1 MNKIL
6 SNIRSVPGV
15 WGTIAIDKKRAL
27 TYQML
32 PATYST
38 EAVKQIAIPTLNLAR
53 SAEKNMVI
61 DLFFENGKARIYN
74 HGDAVVLILGREDLN
89 FDMLA
94 SICKGAVSAINRRFA
109 RGDLADYIAPGGG
122 SGGSGDVSFELL
134 LRAINILASN
144 AQQKIGAYLVMKHL
158 RNAKDM
164 LVDKYQFLTT
174 ITVDNN
180 GVADLIKGYTP
191 PKGDDLLQGFAHW
204 ANLFIS
210 NCASSSDKLNP
221 ADILELTME
230 IKGRLELSGFYQ
242 LYADI
247 GI

>member
-32 PATYST
+32 PANYST
-38 EAVKQIAIPTLNLAR
+38 QAVKNIAIPTLNLAR

-74 HGDAVVLILGREDLN
+74 HGDAVVLVLGRRELN

-94 SICKGAVSAINRRFA
+94 SVCKGAVTAISRRFA
-109 RGDLADYIAPGGG
+109 RGDLADYVAPGGETG
-122 SGGSGDVSFELL
+122 SISFEMLL
-134 LRAINILASN
+134 KAINILASN

-158 RNAKDM
+158 RNAKDT
-164 LVDKYQFLTT
+164 LIDKYQFLTM
-174 ITVDNN
+174 ITVENN
-180 GVADLIKGYTP
+180 GIADLIKGYTP
-191 PKGDDLLQGFAHW
+191 PKEDDLLQGFAHW

-230 IKGRLELSGFYQ
+230 IKDKLELSGFYQ

>member
-32 PATYST
+32 PASYST

-74 HGDAVVLILGREDLN
+74 HGDAVVLVLGRRDLN

-94 SICKGAVSAINRRFA
+94 TVCKGAITAISRRFA
-109 RGDLADYIAPGGG
+109 RGDLADNIAPGGEAG
-122 SGGSGDVSFELL
+122 NVSFELL
-134 LRAINILASN
+134 LKAINILASN
-144 AQQKIGAYLVMKHL
+144 VQQKIGAYLVMKHL
-158 RNAKDM
+158 RNAKDT
-164 LVDKYQFLTT
+164 LIEKYQFMTT

-180 GVADLIKGYTP
+180 GVVNLIKGYP
-191 PKGDDLLQGFAHW
+191 PPREDDLLQGFAHW

-230 IKGRLELSGFYQ
+230 IKDKLELSGFYQ

>member
-32 PATYST
+32 PATYSI

-74 HGDAVVLILGREDLN
+74 HGDAVVLILGRRELN
-89 FDMLA
+89 FDTLA
-94 SICKGAVSAINRRFA
+94 TVCKGAVTAISRRFA
-109 RGDLADYIAPGGG
+109 RGDLADNIAPGGEAG
-122 SGGSGDVSFELL
+122 NISFELL
-134 LRAINILASN
+134 LKAINILASN

-158 RNAKDM
+158 RNAKDT
-164 LVDKYQFLTT
+164 LIEKYQFMTT

-180 GVADLIKGYTP
+180 GVVNLIKGYP
-191 PKGDDLLQGFAHW
+191 PPGEDDLLQGFAHW

-230 IKGRLELSGFYQ
+230 IKDKLELSGFYQ

>member
-32 PATYST
+32 PANHST
-38 EAVKQIAIPTLNLAR
+38 QAVKNIAIPTLNLAR

-74 HGDAVVLILGREDLN
+74 HGDAVVLILGRRELN

-94 SICKGAVSAINRRFA
+94 SVCKGAVTAISRRFA
-109 RGDLADYIAPGGG
+109 RGDLADYVAPGKETG
-122 SGGSGDVSFELL
+122 SVSFEMLL
-134 LRAINILASN
+134 KAINILASN

-158 RNAKDM
+158 RNAKDT
-164 LVDKYQFLTT
+164 LIDKYQFLTT

-191 PKGDDLLQGFAHW
+191 AREDDLLQGFAHW

-230 IKGRLELSGFYQ
+230 IKDKLELSGFYQ

>member
-32 PATYST
+32 PASYST

-61 DLFFENGKARIYN
+61 DLFFENGKARVYN
-74 HGDAVVLILGREDLN
+74 HGDAVVLILGRWDLN
-89 FDMLA
+89 FDKLA
-94 SICKGAVSAINRRFA
+94 TVCKGAVTAISRRFA
-109 RGDLADYIAPGGG
+109 RGDLADNIAPGGEAG
-122 SGGSGDVSFELL
+122 NVSFELL
-134 LRAINILASN
+134 LKAINILASN

-158 RNAKDM
+158 RNAKDT
-164 LVDKYQFLTT
+164 LIEKYQFLTT

-180 GVADLIKGYTP
+180 GVVNLIKGYP
-191 PKGDDLLQGFAHW
+191 PPREDDLLQGFAHW

-230 IKGRLELSGFYQ
+230 IKDKLELSGFYQ

>member
-32 PATYST
+32 PASYST

-74 HGDAVVLILGREDLN
+74 HGDAVVLILGRRDLN

-94 SICKGAVSAINRRFA
+94 TVCKGAITAISRRFA
-109 RGDLADYIAPGGG
+109 RGDLADNIAPGGEAG
-122 SGGSGDVSFELL
+122 NISFELL
-134 LRAINILASN
+134 LKAINILASN
-144 AQQKIGAYLVMKHL
+144 VQQKIGAYLVMKHL
-158 RNAKDM
+158 RNAKDT
-164 LVDKYQFLTT
+164 LIEKYQFMTT

-180 GVADLIKGYTP
+180 GVVNLIKGYP
-191 PKGDDLLQGFAHW
+191 PPREDDLLQGFAHW

-230 IKGRLELSGFYQ
+230 IKDKLELSGFYQ

>member
-32 PATYST
+32 PASYST

-61 DLFFENGKARIYN
+61 DLFFENGKARVYN
-74 HGDAVVLILGREDLN
+74 HGDAVVLILGRRDLD
-89 FDMLA
+89 FDKLA
-94 SICKGAVSAINRRFA
+94 TVCKGAVTAISRRFA
-109 RGDLADYIAPGGG
+109 RGDLADNIAPGGDAG
-122 SGGSGDVSFELL
+122 NISFELL
-134 LRAINILASN
+134 LKAINILASN
-144 AQQKIGAYLVMKHL
+144 VQQKIGAYLVMKHL
-158 RNAKDM
+158 RNAKDT
-164 LVDKYQFLTT
+164 LIEKYQFLTT

-180 GVADLIKGYTP
+180 GVVNLIKGYP
-191 PKGDDLLQGFAHW
+191 PPGEDDLLQGFAHW

-230 IKGRLELSGFYQ
+230 IKDKLELSGFYQ